1 MRVVEDTERNSVMR
15 LPAQVATTREM
26 SVTAALTEL
35 SGFCMSDPGEFVMSE
50 FLDDLSQVDDW
61 RIA

>member
-1 MRVVEDTERNSVMR
+1 MR